1 MAIRPSPLEIKIGME
16 VYASS
21 TRGIGGKIRSE
32 PEDFIVE
39 EVLLDGSKASVHP
52 CRGTRQVSGRG
63 RYLICLLIKRGWDT
77 LVATEKIA
85 REIGVSPD
93 MISIAGIKDAH
104 ALTAQHI
111 SIGAFSPEKIKIRL
125 KGVSL
130 IPMRFS
136 EEKISAKILLGN
148 QFGIAVRSIMYD
160 PAEAYGIIDET
171 WREISSLGGAP
182 NFFGHQRF
190 GTIRP
195 ITHIVGKF
203 LVKERFEA
211 AAMTFLSEPSGYEEP
226 HTRRAREHL
235 RETFDFTSALKRFP
249 KGLTYE
255 RLMLRYLAKYPRD
268 FLGAFRRLP
277 IRLRR
282 FFVQA
287 YQSYLFNRFLSER
300 MKRGISLVDV
310 RYGDYVVNIGAK
322 GLPTSRSTKVERGN
336 LHPILSRIRR
346 GKAALALPVIGFD
359 QGLSDGIQGEIER
372 EILEQEGVQPQD
384 FQIKRMPESS
394 APGGLR
400 RALSPI
406 MNMGFKTWSVDGEA
420 AAKFR
425 FMLHKGSYATVVLRE
440 FMKPQDPISSGF

>member
-1 MAIRPSPLEIKIGME
+1 MTIRPSPLEIKIGME

-111 SIGAFSPEKIKIRL
+111 SIGAVSPEKIKIRL

-171 WREISSLGGAP
+171 WRRSRVSAGLRTSLV
-182 NFFGHQRF
+182 
-190 GTIRP
+190 I
-195 ITHIVGKF
+195 K
-203 LVKERFEA
+203 
-211 AAMTFLSEPSGYEEP
+211 
-226 HTRRAREHL
+226 
-235 RETFDFTSALKRFP
+235 D
-249 KGLTYE
+249 
-255 RLMLRYLAKYPRD
+255 
-268 FLGAFRRLP
+268 
-277 IRLRR
+277 
-282 FFVQA
+282 
-287 YQSYLFNRFLSER
+287 SER
-300 MKRGISLVDV
+300 
-310 RYGDYVVNIGAK
+310 
-322 GLPTSRSTKVERGN
+322 
-336 LHPILSRIRR
+336 
-346 GKAALALPVIGFD
+346 
-359 QGLSDGIQGEIER
+359 
-372 EILEQEGVQPQD
+372 
-384 FQIKRMPESS
+384 
-394 APGGLR
+394 
-400 RALSPI
+400 
-406 MNMGFKTWSVDGEA
+406 
-420 AAKFR
+420 
-425 FMLHKGSYATVVLRE
+425 
-440 FMKPQDPISSGF
+440 

>member
-1 MAIRPSPLEIKIGME
+1 MTIQASPLEIELGME

-111 SIGAFSPEKIKIRL
+111 SIGAIQPEKIRINL

-130 IPMRFS
+130 IPIRFS
-136 EEKISAKILLGN
+136 EEKISAKSLLGN
-148 QFGIAVRSIMYD
+148 QFRVTVRSILCSSS
-160 PAEAYGIIDET
+160 EARRIIDET
-171 WREISSLGGAP
+171 WRELLRLGGVP

-190 GTIRP
+190 GTVRP
-195 ITHIVGKF
+195 LTHLVGRF
-203 LVKERFEA
+203 LVKERFEE
-211 AAMTFLSEPSGYEEP
+211 AAMTFLSEPSEYEESR
-226 HTRRAREHL
+226 TRRAREHL
-235 RETFDFTSALKRFP
+235 RETLDFTSALKRFP
-249 KGLTYE
+249 KSLIYE
-255 RLMLRYLAKYPRD
+255 RLMLRYLAKYPKD
-268 FLGAFRRLP
+268 FLGAFRKLP
-277 IRLRR
+277 VKLRR

-300 MKRGISLVDV
+300 MKRRISLMDV
-310 RYGDYVVNIGAK
+310 QEGDYAVNIGVK
-322 GLPTSRSTKVERGN
+322 GLPTCKFIKVEKKN
-336 LHPILSRIRR
+336 LRSIRSKIEELSLIH
-346 GKAALALPVIGFD
+346 I
-359 QGLSDGIQGEIER
+359 
-372 EILEQEGVQPQD
+372 
-384 FQIKRMPESS
+384 
-394 APGGLR
+394 
-400 RALSPI
+400 
-406 MNMGFKTWSVDGEA
+406 
-420 AAKFR
+420 
-425 FMLHKGSYATVVLRE
+425 
-440 FMKPQDPISSGF
+440 